1 MSNEN
6 LILKNMK
13 GSFKKEKGKFQ
24 SYFQEEK
31 ESSLGNK

>member
-6 LILKNMK
+6 VILKK
-13 GSFKKEKGKFQ
+13 GSFKKENGKFQ